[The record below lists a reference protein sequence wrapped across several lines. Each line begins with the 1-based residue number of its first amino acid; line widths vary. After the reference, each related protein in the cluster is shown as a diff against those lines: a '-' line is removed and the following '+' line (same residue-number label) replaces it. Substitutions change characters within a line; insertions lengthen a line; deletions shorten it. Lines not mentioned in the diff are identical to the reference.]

1 MTQDEYKKRLAIL
14 KNVYENQCLKG
25 DYFVFEGVKY
35 GTGHKRCKRQKL
47 KDIHSDLIDDVLNW
61 FLMPYEN
68 LVFKYL
74 DYDNIIYDVVFLS
87 HNGICEFSGDYISW
101 QMHEVQKN
109 KKIKK
114 YPMEYK
120 HSNIIRRFIQS
131 QLTLTDIKI
140 KKVFTK
146 GGTK

>member
-35 GTGHKRCKRQKL
+35 GTGHKRCKHQKL

-68 LVFKYL
+68 LIFKYL
-74 DYDNIIYDVVFLS
+74 DYDNILYDVVFLS
-87 HNGICEFSGDYISW
+87 HNGICEFSADYISW
-101 QMHEVQKN
+101 QMHEAQKN

-114 YPMEYK
+114 YPMEYR
-120 HSNIIRRFIQS
+120 HANIIRRFIQS
-131 QLTLTDIKI
+131 QLTFTDIKI